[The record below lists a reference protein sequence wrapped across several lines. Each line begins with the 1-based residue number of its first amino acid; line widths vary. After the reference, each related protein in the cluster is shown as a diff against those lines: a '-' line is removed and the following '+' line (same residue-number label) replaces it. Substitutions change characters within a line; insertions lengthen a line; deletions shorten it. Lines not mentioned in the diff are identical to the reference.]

1 MRINK
6 AFYSYKSFREPNH
19 FAGVKGEFQVRY
31 KGTVSC
37 FKDLQKGENNLNKLS
52 GTKRLQLALLLGSLG
67 LLGPFT
73 IDMYLPSFP
82 TIVKDYGTTASLVQI
97 SLTTCLLGLG
107 LGQLIIGPMSDVQG
121 RRKPL
126 LIFLTFYL
134 IASVICALAPSIYL
148 FIAARFL
155 QGFAAAGGLVIS
167 RAIVRDIYSGREL
180 TKFFSLLMLVGNL
193 GPIVAPIVGG
203 GVLAVT
209 DWNGVFFVLALV
221 GLVLVL
227 TVSLKLEESL
237 PVEKRVPSNLTQ
249 VLKNFG
255 SLFKDREFLGYALT
269 QGFIIAGIFAY
280 VSGIPFV
287 YQNIYG
293 VSPQVFSFLF
303 GVNGLALIIGT
314 QLVGR
319 LADIIPE
326 KTFLKFGLFLSTTA
340 GTFLLAALLLK
351 APLLAVAIPI
361 FFLVCSI
368 GIIATTSFALAIE
381 TQGHIAGSASALL
394 GLLPFV
400 LGSLTSPLVG
410 IAGEYSAIP
419 MGVVIL
425 SASLLALL
433 SYFGLV
439 RRGTIQVQTE
449 K

>member
-1 MRINK
+1 MNK
-6 AFYSYKSFREPNH
+6 P
-19 FAGVKGEFQVRY
+19 
-31 KGTVSC
+31 T
-37 FKDLQKGENNLNKLS
+37 

-82 TIVKDYGTTASLVQI
+82 TIVEDYGTTASLVQI
-97 SLTTCLLGLG
+97 SLTSCLLGLG
-107 LGQLIIGPMSDVQG
+107 IGQLIIGPMSDVQG

-126 LIFLTFYL
+126 LIFLTMYL
-134 IASVICALAPSIYL
+134 ISSIICAIAPSIYL

-167 RAIVRDIYSGREL
+167 RAIVRDIYNGREL

-203 GVLAVT
+203 GVLAFT
-209 DWNGVFFVLALV
+209 DWSGVFIVLAFV
-221 GLVLVL
+221 GLVLSL
-227 TVSLKLEESL
+227 TVSVKLEESL
-237 PVEKRVPSNLTQ
+237 PVEKRVPSNLSQ

-293 VSPQVFSFLF
+293 VSPQVFSLLF
-303 GVNGLALIIGT
+303 GVNGLALILGT
-314 QLVGR
+314 QSVGR

-326 KTFLKFGLFLSTTA
+326 RTFLKFGLFLSTTA
-340 GTFLLAALLLK
+340 GTFLLTALLLK

-368 GIIATTSFALAIE
+368 GIVSTTSFALAIE

-400 LGSLTSPLVG
+400 LGSITSPLVG
-410 IAGEYSAIP
+410 VAGEYSAIP
-419 MGVVIL
+419 MGIVIL

-439 RRGTIQVQTE
+439 RRGTLRVQTAT

>member
-1 MRINK
+1 
-6 AFYSYKSFREPNH
+6 
-19 FAGVKGEFQVRY
+19 
-31 KGTVSC
+31 
-37 FKDLQKGENNLNKLS
+37 LNQLS
-52 GTKRLQLALLLGSLG
+52 GKKRIQLALLLGSLG

-82 TIVKDYGTTASLVQI
+82 TIVEDYQTQASLVQI

-126 LIFLTFYL
+126 LIFLILYL
-134 IASVICALAPSIYL
+134 LASLTCSYAPNIYT
-148 FIAARFL
+148 FIAARFI

-167 RAIVRDIYSGREL
+167 RAVVRDVYSGKEL

-203 GVLAVT
+203 GILAFTNWSGVFVVLAC
-209 DWNGVFFVLALV
+209 V
-221 GLVLVL
+221 GLILFL
-227 TVSLKLEESL
+227 TASFKLEETL
-237 PVEKRVPSNLTQ
+237 PEENRVPSNFKQ
-249 VLKNFG
+249 VVRNFG
-255 SLFKDREFLGYALT
+255 SLLKDRQFTGYALT

-293 VSPQVFSFLF
+293 VSPQVFSLLF
-303 GVNGLALIIGT
+303 GVNGVALIIGT

-319 LADIIPE
+319 LTDFISE
-326 KTFLKFGLFLSTTA
+326 KSFLKFGLILSNSA
-340 GTFLLAALLLK
+340 GALLLIALLFK
-351 APLLAVAIPI
+351 APLILVAIPI
-361 FFLVCSI
+361 FFLVASI
-368 GIIATTSFALAIE
+368 GIISTTSFALAME

-400 LGSLTSPLVG
+400 LGSLTAPLVG
-410 IAGEYSAIP
+410 IAGEYNAIP
-419 MGVVIL
+419 MGVVIFA
-425 SASLLALL
+425 ASFLAFL
-433 SYFGLV
+433 SYYGLV
-439 RRGTIQVQTE
+439 RKTSITVQTA

>member
-1 MRINK
+1 LNQLTGKKRI
-6 AFYSYKSFREPNH
+6 
-19 FAGVKGEFQVRY
+19 
-31 KGTVSC
+31 
-37 FKDLQKGENNLNKLS
+37 
-52 GTKRLQLALLLGSLG
+52 QLALLLGSLG

-82 TIVKDYGTTASLVQI
+82 TIVEDYQTQASLVQV

-126 LIFLTFYL
+126 LIFLILYLLASLTCSFAPNIYTF
-134 IASVICALAPSIYL
+134 IASR
-148 FIAARFL
+148 FI

-167 RAIVRDIYSGREL
+167 RAVVRDVYSGKEL

-203 GVLAVT
+203 GVLAFT
-209 DWNGVFFVLALV
+209 DWSGVFVVLACV
-221 GLVLVL
+221 GLILFL
-227 TVSLKLEESL
+227 TASFKLEETL
-237 PVEKRVPSNLTQ
+237 PKENRVPSNFKQ
-249 VLKNFG
+249 VVRNFG
-255 SLFKDREFLGYALT
+255 SLLKDRQFTGYALT

-293 VSPQVFSFLF
+293 VSPQVFSLLF
-303 GVNGLALIIGT
+303 GVNGVALIIGT

-319 LADIIPE
+319 LTDFISE
-326 KTFLKFGLFLSTTA
+326 RSFLKFGLILSNSA
-340 GTFLLAALLLK
+340 GALLLIALLFK
-351 APLLAVAIPI
+351 APLILVAIPI
-361 FFLVCSI
+361 FFLVASI
-368 GIIATTSFALAIE
+368 GIISTTSFALAME

-400 LGSLTSPLVG
+400 LGSLTAPLVG
-410 IAGEYSAIP
+410 IAGEYNAIP
-419 MGVVIL
+419 MGVVIFA
-425 SASLLALL
+425 ASFMAFL
-433 SYFGLV
+433 SYYGLV
-439 RRGTIQVQTE
+439 RKTSITVQTA

>member
-1 MRINK
+1 MNT
-6 AFYSYKSFREPNH
+6 P
-19 FAGVKGEFQVRY
+19 
-31 KGTVSC
+31 T
-37 FKDLQKGENNLNKLS
+37 

-82 TIVKDYGTTASLVQI
+82 TIVEDYGTTASLVQI

-107 LGQLIIGPMSDVQG
+107 VGQLFIGPMSDVLG

-126 LIFLTFYL
+126 LIFLIMYL
-134 IASVICALAPSIYL
+134 VASVICAFSPSIYL

-167 RAIVRDIYSGREL
+167 KAIVRDIYSGKEL

-209 DWNGVFFVLALV
+209 DWNGVF
-221 GLVLVL
+221 LVLSVVGMVIFFTVL
-227 TVSLKLEESL
+227 FKLEESL
-237 PVEKRVPSNLTQ
+237 PVERRVPSNLAQ

-255 SLFKDREFLGYALT
+255 SLLRDREFLGYALT
-269 QGFIIAGIFAY
+269 QGFMIAGIFAY
-280 VSGIPFV
+280 VSGVPFV

-314 QLVGR
+314 QSVGR
-319 LADIIPE
+319 LADRISE
-326 KTFLKFGLFLSTTA
+326 KAFLKFGLFLSTGA
-340 GTFLLAALLLK
+340 GTVLLTALLLK

-368 GIIATTSFALAIE
+368 GMIATSSFALALE
-381 TQGHIAGSASALL
+381 SQGHIAGSASALL
-394 GLLPFV
+394 GVLPFV
-400 LGSLTSPLVG
+400 LGAITSPLVG
-410 IAGEYSAIP
+410 VAGEYSAIP

-425 SASLLALL
+425 SASLLSLL
-433 SYFGLV
+433 AYFGLV
-439 RRGTIQVQTE
+439 QRASLHVQPANRTLGS
-449 K
+449 